1 MITIFNRKVL
11 TRDTSQ
17 EECGRVKLIL
27 QENGIPYYYKTI
39 RSISTL
45 NMQTQARASIAANIA
60 YNDHAQ
66 FVYTIY
72 VSRSDYDYARKLAYG
87 SCE

>member
-1 MITIFNRKVL
+1 MITIFNRKIL

-45 NMQTQARASIAANIA
+45 EMQTRARASIAANIV

-72 VSRSDYDYARKLAYG
+72 VSRSYYDYARELAYG
-87 SCE
+87 SSE